1 MSEERRSLSE
11 AIGRFEIGT
20 GVLVFVFGTLSPMIS
35 RFYPALEPDV
45 LFGIWPLVL
54 LLTGALMVLSGG
66 RLLGKKKWPWAF
78 HVPLV
83 AWVVFV
89 VFYLLQ

>member
-1 MSEERRSLSE
+1 MSDEQRSLPES
-11 AIGRFEIGT
+11 IGRLEIGT

-45 LFGIWPLVL
+45 LFGLWPLVL
-54 LLTGALMVLSGG
+54 LLTGALMVLAGG
-66 RLLGKKKWPWAF
+66 RLLSRKKWPWLY
-78 HVPLV
+78 HGPLV
-83 AWVVFV
+83 VWVLIV

>member
-1 MSEERRSLSE
+1 MPANRRSTAQSV
-11 AIGRFEIGT
+11 GRFEIGT
-20 GVLVFVFGTLSPMIS
+20 GVLVFIFGTLSPMIS

-45 LFGIWPLVL
+45 LFGLWPLVL
-54 LLTGALMVLSGG
+54 LMTGALMVLAGG
-66 RLLGKKKWPWAF
+66 RLLGTKKWPWVY

-83 AWVVFV
+83 AWIVFV

>member
-1 MSEERRSLSE
+1 MTEN
-11 AIGRFEIGT
+11 AGRFEIGT

-54 LLTGALMVLSGG
+54 LLTGALMVLAGG
-66 RLLGKKKWPWAF
+66 RLLSGKKWPWLYHA
-78 HVPLV
+78 PLL
-83 AWVVFV
+83 AWVLFV
-89 VFYLLQ
+89 VLYLLQ